1 MPDEQTLADM
11 PKHKT
16 SLRLHFLSR
25 AYIHHNYP
33 LRKEATEILYF
44 LAAKFDSFTLSD
56 TPYIVKRRSN
66 DHKKSIL
73 RF

>member
-1 MPDEQTLADM
+1 MLDKQTPADM

-16 SLRLHFLSR
+16 SLRLHFLSG

-33 LRKEATEILYF
+33 LREEATEILSF
-44 LAAKFDSFTLSD
+44 LTAKFDSFTLSD

-66 DHKKSIL
+66 DH
-73 RF
+73 